1 MELLEVGEVAAR
13 LGVSALRVWQLANDK
28 KLPVAVRT
36 ARGRRLADELARYAR
51 LPEALYRALRQTLR
65 PRRNWPVVS

>member
-13 LGVSALRVWQLANDK
+13 LGVSALRVRQLANDK

-36 ARGRRLADELARYAR
+36 ARGRRLADELARYVKHCDR
-51 LPEALYRALRQTLR
+51 DVTGPLSPDEPRQ
-65 PRRNWPVVS
+65 